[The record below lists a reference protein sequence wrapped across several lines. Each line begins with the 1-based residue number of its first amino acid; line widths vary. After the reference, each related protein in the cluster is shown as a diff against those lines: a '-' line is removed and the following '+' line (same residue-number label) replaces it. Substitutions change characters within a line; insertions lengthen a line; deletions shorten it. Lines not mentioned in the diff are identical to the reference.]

1 VRRFNYEK
9 FICKLV
15 VASLADSVQQL
26 CTATP
31 THGSYKEESLKKLVN
46 PLTKS
51 VGKFAVASL
60 ADFMQQVCT
69 ATSTHGRTFGDDT
82 NNQWQNACQH
92 FPPSLKIVV
101 DQSIEN
107 PEARGFLKR
116 KDFKGLRL
124 VTKPGTPSP
133 EYGNAFPTRDGRAQ
147 SNLKNSLIANLVY
160 VVVGSIA
167 NIPANDLCCV
177 LWVVCVVYCS
187 RDLDRRV
194 NIRFR
199 PKSFDLQ
206 NQLFLTLK
214 IDY

>member
-1 VRRFNYEK
+1 MAKRMSTF
-9 FICKLV
+9 
-15 VASLADSVQQL
+15 S
-26 CTATP
+26 
-31 THGSYKEESLKKLVN
+31 
-46 PLTKS
+46 TKS
-51 VGKFAVASL
+51 
-60 ADFMQQVCT
+60 
-69 ATSTHGRTFGDDT
+69 
-82 NNQWQNACQH
+82 QN
-92 FPPSLKIVV
+92 SR
-101 DQSIEN
+101 QSVHRDSWS
-107 PEARGFLKR
+107 PRLPQR

-133 EYGNAFPTRDGRAQ
+133 EYCNAFPTRDGRAQ

-160 VVVGSIA
+160 VVLGSIA

-214 IDY
+214 IDYWNHFLLLCFFLYH

>member
-69 ATSTHGRTFGDDT
+69 ATSTHGRTFGDDA
-82 NNQWQNACQH
+82 NNQWENACQH

-101 DQSIEN
+101 NQSIET
-107 PEARGFLKR
+107 PEARGFPNAR
-116 KDFKGLRL
+116 TSKD
-124 VTKPGTPSP
+124 
-133 EYGNAFPTRDGRAQ
+133 
-147 SNLKNSLIANLVY
+147 
-160 VVVGSIA
+160 
-167 NIPANDLCCV
+167 
-177 LWVVCVVYCS
+177 
-187 RDLDRRV
+187 
-194 NIRFR
+194 
-199 PKSFDLQ
+199 
-206 NQLFLTLK
+206 
-214 IDY
+214 